1 MRWKKLA
8 STTSRLSRALAS
20 RYLRY
25 EAPEGTPVDF
35 TGSTAR
41 MQARP
46 KFGSPTVLIELTD
59 DDGIELGDDGTIVLT
74 RSADI
79 TAALKFSSGVYDLEI
94 TPPVGEP
101 YKLLR
106 GNVFL
111 KREVT
116 I

>member
-1 MRWKKLA
+1 LEEA
-8 STTSRLSRALAS
+8 GEYDITIEQGSGFTLP
-20 RYLRY
+20 LRY

-41 MQARP
+41 MHVRP

-79 TAALKFSSGVYDLEI
+79 TAALKFSSGVYDLE
-94 TPPVGEP
+94 PFCSYLGRW
-101 YKLLR
+101 LMR
-106 GNVFL
+106 S
-111 KREVT
+111 VT
-116 I
+116 RRQGS